1 MRQFLGWRG
10 AHGSSLH
17 FSASLLGLLLTAPSV
32 PASGSDCA
40 CSSNVGSLGDPHLT
54 LPHGGRAD
62 FRGRHDGIFNFLS
75 AHDLSVNVQIS
86 NSSFVLYSAETS
98 AKFTVHG
105 TFITE
110 AHLVGR
116 TSKHR
121 FFNVTFAA
129 DRGVATASCAPASEA
144 NKADPTITIGKGRGG
159 SCDNLRIE
167 MAPNDVMMTL
177 TTPDWQVTIAQ
188 RRILGRISGPHQRL
202 DLNIQLQTAEHKL
215 PTSPHGIIGQAWD
228 GDGLAVHGNVDEYPT
243 TDGAVLTSYAMAEGA
258 IEGVA
263 DDYEVASRYETGF
276 KFSRFG
282 TRGVPAR
289 NHSALKRCVPADIA
303 PVGAD
308 RRNSQLPTAQR
319 CWRGAK
325 CVDTTYA
332 FVGLQP
338 AIAADCS
345 AGLAQLVQSGHGHL
359 LGRPALT
366 VQMLCQMPM
375 RELKRSLAARGV
387 AFNIPIGIEGSAM
400 VADACPDTC
409 LNSGVAAQCL
419 EGDEDDHVRDVHR
432 ALSQRRRSLRR
443 SLRTRMPKWNG
454 GASWHTMWWSGQS
467 WNTVGRRM
475 ASEPAFNSTD
485 SAWVA
490 SMDGGAWNA
499 FDGGLEREPSNAR
512 RLAECTCPPPPLA
525 SPPPPPPPSSSP
537 SPPPPSPAA
546 ELNNV
551 PITPT
556 VYGGASVSGDSIILG
571 DNMYASLSASD
582 LGNFGV
588 GNFEIEVKI
597 QANAGGGFPDLSYG
611 ALFIRST
618 QEAAP
623 YTGPSSFLW
632 SNGQVSFRMLSTA
645 GDCRAPGAVSNW
657 NQENTLRYQYT
668 VSSGSCFT
676 LKIFVN
682 GIEKKSCSAC
692 DALTTSHFTN
702 SAMWLGA
709 NHANHNAQS
718 VNFRITQL
726 RLTTSSP
733 T

>member
-1 MRQFLGWRG
+1 
-10 AHGSSLH
+10 
-17 FSASLLGLLLTAPSV
+17 
-32 PASGSDCA
+32 
-40 CSSNVGSLGDPHLT
+40 
-54 LPHGGRAD
+54 
-62 FRGRHDGIFNFLS
+62 
-75 AHDLSVNVQIS
+75 
-86 NSSFVLYSAETS
+86 
-98 AKFTVHG
+98 
-105 TFITE
+105 
-110 AHLVGR
+110 
-116 TSKHR
+116 
-121 FFNVTFAA
+121 
-129 DRGVATASCAPASEA
+129 
-144 NKADPTITIGKGRGG
+144 
-159 SCDNLRIE
+159 
-167 MAPNDVMMTL
+167 
-177 TTPDWQVTIAQ
+177 
-188 RRILGRISGPHQRL
+188 
-202 DLNIQLQTAEHKL
+202 
-215 PTSPHGIIGQAWD
+215 
-228 GDGLAVHGNVDEYPT
+228 
-243 TDGAVLTSYAMAEGA
+243 
-258 IEGVA
+258 
-263 DDYEVASRYETGF
+263 
-276 KFSRFG
+276 
-282 TRGVPAR
+282 
-289 NHSALKRCVPADIA
+289 
-303 PVGAD
+303 
-308 RRNSQLPTAQR
+308 
-319 CWRGAK
+319 
-325 CVDTTYA
+325 
-332 FVGLQP
+332 
-338 AIAADCS
+338 
-345 AGLAQLVQSGHGHL
+345 
-359 LGRPALT
+359 
-366 VQMLCQMPM
+366 MLCQMPM